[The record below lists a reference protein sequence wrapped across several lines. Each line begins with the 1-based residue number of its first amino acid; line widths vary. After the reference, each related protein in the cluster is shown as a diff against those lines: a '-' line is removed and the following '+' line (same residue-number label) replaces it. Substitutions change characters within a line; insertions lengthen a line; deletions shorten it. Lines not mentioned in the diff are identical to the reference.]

1 MGVFLCWSMKLTLFF
16 LLLASAAVFGQIIYS
31 DFVEVIVIDDFTNG
45 ANSHSVT
52 ITLDSDVTAT
62 DPDVVG
68 DSSFDA
74 GAGCSGLIGCERDM
88 SLTIILGLQGRSFSS
103 DIFTSPASYYFDAE
117 WAISNPKNSE
127 SETILQYDGRDDS
140 IDLDLN
146 GLGSFDLTGDGQVE
160 FLRISAVSDL
170 DTEYVFTA
178 YSPNGNTCVASL
190 EVLQAVGAY
199 NYYDSF
205 VFFDID
211 DFSGN
216 CDLEN
221 IGAIEVSLF
230 SNDALD
236 AIVRQIAF
244 IGEDPSSSPTPS
256 RTRTPSPGVSDSR
269 TPTPTPSPT
278 VTPSPA
284 VSCEC
289 DCPIFQC
296 GLIYAVPGDD
306 DDNVDDDTYDDDDI
320 VYVPV
325 YYGPVDDDFDKI
337 IGDDDEDEFIS
348 FHGGLTVDHNDD
360 DDETDAASA
369 LATSL
374 AVLVVV
380 VAAIL

>member
-1 MGVFLCWSMKLTLFF
+1 MKLTLFF

-45 ANSHSVT
+45 ANSHSVS
-52 ITLDSDVTAT
+52 ITLDDDVTAT

-127 SETILQYDGRDDS
+127 SETLLQYDGRDDS
-140 IDLDLN
+140 IDLDISGLN
-146 GLGSFDLTGDGQVE
+146 GLDLTGNGAVE

-170 DTEYVFTA
+170 DTTYVFTA
-178 YSPNGNTCVASL
+178 YSPNGNTCEAEL
-190 EVLQAVGAY
+190 DVLQAVGAY
-199 NYYDSF
+199 DYYDSF

-216 CDLEN
+216 CNLEN

-236 AIVRQIAF
+236 AIVRQISF
-244 IGEDPSSSPTPS
+244 VGEVEQSPSATPTPS
-256 RTRTPSPGVSDSR
+256 RTPSPIPSDPP
-269 TPTPTPSPT
+269 TPTSTPTPSPEVFT
-278 VTPSPA
+278 WYT
-284 VSCEC
+284 
-289 DCPIFQC
+289 F
-296 GLIYAVPGDD
+296 
-306 DDNVDDDTYDDDDI
+306 
-320 VYVPV
+320 
-325 YYGPVDDDFDKI
+325 
-337 IGDDDEDEFIS
+337 
-348 FHGGLTVDHNDD
+348 DD
-360 DDETDAASA
+360 DDEGVSPCADTVRRTYFVSDDYIIYYYFFGVDHPEYESSSASILSVA
-369 LATSL
+369 FGFI
-374 AVLVVV
+374 
-380 VAAIL
+380 AAILFI